1 MKIRLNDTPNPT
13 SGGDRSLLDRERQM
27 AVSCLDRSD
36 RKVNR
41 MQ

>member
-13 SGGDRSLLDRERQM
+13 SGEHRFLLDIERQM
-27 AVSCLDRSD
+27 TVSCLDRSD